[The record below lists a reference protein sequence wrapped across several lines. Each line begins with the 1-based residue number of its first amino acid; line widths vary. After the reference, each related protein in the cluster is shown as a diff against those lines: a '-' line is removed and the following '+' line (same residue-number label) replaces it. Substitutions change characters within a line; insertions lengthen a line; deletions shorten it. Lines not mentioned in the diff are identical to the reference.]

1 MTKPLIIQ
9 MDGHIGGTLF
19 HLVIIK

>member
-19 HLVIIK
+19 HLAIIK